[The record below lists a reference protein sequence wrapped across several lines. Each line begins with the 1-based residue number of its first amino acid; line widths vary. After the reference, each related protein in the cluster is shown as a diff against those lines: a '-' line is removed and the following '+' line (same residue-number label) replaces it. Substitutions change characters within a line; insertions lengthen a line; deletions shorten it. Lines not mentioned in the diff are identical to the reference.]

1 MNGKRFELQAATGY
15 NFNCLIDTLRQSL
28 ELPFSPEL
36 LDNVRNALAKEF
48 PRGDYQVQATH
59 HPNGPN
65 YLEFL
70 EHTRSVARLLLQKS
84 GVQGQRHEDL
94 KFVCVD
100 LDLEKFSVLDAVG
113 TMQREIVFVRE
124 NRNHFIPVLPSEIPR
139 EMLLPWNIDIGFI
152 QAQRRKKKEAA
163 ELAERRKREEAAAQ
177 LERVRRQKEMEEAA
191 AAKKRKAEQE
201 AAAAAEA
208 EKRRKAEAAAAEET
222 PALGDDIFSLNG
234 IDVGQVGKK
243 SISASKAAAAEVEK
257 LRRQKLGI
265 DVGEVVKNST
275 SASNEDAVSYTHL
288 TLPTICSV

>member
-1 MNGKRFELQAATGY
+1 M
-15 NFNCLIDTLRQSL
+15 
-28 ELPFSPEL
+28 
-36 LDNVRNALAKEF
+36 
-48 PRGDYQVQATH
+48 
-59 HPNGPN
+59 
-65 YLEFL
+65 
-70 EHTRSVARLLLQKS
+70 LQKS

-139 EMLLPWNIDIGFI
+139 EMLLPWNTDIGFI

-163 ELAERRKREEAAAQ
+163 ELAERRKR
-177 LERVRRQKEMEEAA
+177 EEAA

-234 IDVGQVGKK
+234 IDVGQVGQK

-257 LRRQKLGI
+257 LRRQKLGL

-275 SASNEDAVSYTHL
+275 SASNEDAATVKRSKAEEAAAEETPAL
-288 TLPTICSV
+288 GDDLFSLNGIDVGQVGKKSISGSNEPGDDLFTLNGIDLSLIHI

>member
-139 EMLLPWNIDIGFI
+139 EMLLPWNTDIGFI
-152 QAQRRKKKEAA
+152 QAQRRKKKDC
-163 ELAERRKREEAAAQ
+163 LLYTSPSPRDKRQ
-177 LERVRRQKEMEEAA
+177 SRM
-191 AAKKRKAEQE
+191 
-201 AAAAAEA
+201 
-208 EKRRKAEAAAAEET
+208 
-222 PALGDDIFSLNG
+222 PS
-234 IDVGQVGKK
+234 
-243 SISASKAAAAEVEK
+243 SA
-257 LRRQKLGI
+257 
-265 DVGEVVKNST
+265 
-275 SASNEDAVSYTHL
+275 
-288 TLPTICSV
+288 